1 MHGRSWRCDSRTN
14 IFKRC
19 DMSHQYF
26 DWTNIDLGFNFGACF
41 RTSDDRKMLH
51 QYGSCCYAP
60 AMNMSDGWLPYS
72 TSLAQSANFPN
83 EPRHDKTNKVTVRP
97 AKTQISLPIECTA
110 KTLIRLGGCPG
121 WSEFSLGA
129 QSLCLFCH
137 PVWNAAPGN
146 LASFCKLSR
155 RQRCYF

>member
-14 IFKRC
+14 IFKKC

-51 QYGSCCYAP
+51 QYVRWLATVFNLISSERQLSKWA
-60 AMNMSDGWLPYS
+60 ATWQNQQSDCAASEDSDQTTYWVYS
-72 TSLAQSANFPN
+72 
-83 EPRHDKTNKVTVRP
+83 E
-97 AKTQISLPIECTA
+97 
-110 KTLIRLGGCPG
+110 TLIRLGGCPG
-121 WSEFSLGA
+121 WSESSLGA

-137 PVWNAAPGN
+137 PVWNAPPGN

-155 RQRCYF
+155 RQRHYF